1 MTRNFERG
9 SREGRWKIVFF
20 YFNYF
25 ILRIL
30 NWETGKWAMERIG
43 RVGDEEDPEWH
54 ARRMAAGM
62 LRDPRRGVALRGA
75 TVPPYAAATGRNE
88 RSG

>member
-1 MTRNFERG
+1 
-9 SREGRWKIVFF
+9 
-20 YFNYF
+20 
-25 ILRIL
+25 
-30 NWETGKWAMERIG
+30 MERIG
-43 RVGDEEDPEWH
+43 RVGDGEDPEWH

-62 LRDPRRGVALRGA
+62 HRDPRRGVALREA